1 MLQLRVGI
9 SKLVK
14 TSQKAIAFVADIE
27 FFDTLLRQRV
37 LIQVDHIK
45 SKPDPFYL
53 IVRDW
58 CEAWVNTDNISISC
72 LV

>member
-1 MLQLRVGI
+1 MLLLREGI
-9 SKLVK
+9 STLVK
-14 TSQKAIAFVADIE
+14 TSQQAIAFVADIE
-27 FFDTLLRQRV
+27 FFDALLRPRV
-37 LIQVDHIK
+37 LMQADHIK

-58 CEAWVNTDNISISC
+58 CEAWINIDNISISC

>member
-9 SKLVK
+9 STLVK
-14 TSQKAIAFVADIE
+14 TSQQAIAFVADIE
-27 FFDTLLRQRV
+27 FFDALLRPRV
-37 LIQVDHIK
+37 LMQADHIK

-58 CEAWVNTDNISISC
+58 CEAWINTDNISISC